1 MKKLITLLLLIS
13 VFASVFASIVVSAD
27 FGSGT
32 TVMTN
37 ETKLIKSALFGKK
50 IVFSELDIKQGLCI
64 SDFKSITITEIPL
77 SSEGTLMLAGR
88 RVSNGQT
95 IKRKNLSSLVFI
107 PASADTESA
116 SFKFKVDS
124 MADAKELVFLL
135 RFCDKINYEPT
146 INDEYLSTLSIR
158 TQRDIG
164 IYGTLMASD
173 KEGDELEYI
182 ILSYPK
188 GTLTLS
194 EDGSG
199 DYHYIPKK
207 NFLGSD
213 SFTFV
218 VRDEWG
224 NFSTP
229 ATVTVTVDERMCET
243 VYTDM
248 KNRAEYNAAVAMTAM
263 GIMSGNVV
271 GDNNYFN
278 PDGTVTRAEFVSMAM
293 KALGIRVD
301 TTLEGTY
308 FDDNGDIPSALVG
321 YIATAQRTG
330 IINGSFKD
338 GALLF
343 RANDAITKYE
353 AAMILANIT
362 RGELSGQIPVFS
374 DIDAVPSYARNDV
387 YVMYSMGIFESENGM
402 IDATSTVSRAE
413 CAEYIYRILMQK
425 SA

>member
-1 MKKLITLLLLIS
+1 
-13 VFASVFASIVVSAD
+13 
-27 FGSGT
+27 
-32 TVMTN
+32 
-37 ETKLIKSALFGKK
+37 
-50 IVFSELDIKQGLCI
+50 
-64 SDFKSITITEIPL
+64 
-77 SSEGTLMLAGR
+77 MLAGR

-124 MADAKELVFLL
+124 MADSKELVFLL

-146 INDEYLSTLSIR
+146 INDEYLSTISIR

-199 DYHYIPKK
+199 SYHYIPKK
-207 NFLGSD
+207 NFLGND

-229 ATVTVTVDERMCET
+229 ATVTVKVDERMCET

-263 GIMSGNVV
+263 GIMSGNVI

-278 PDGTVTRAEFVSMAM
+278 PDDTVTRAEFVSMAM
-293 KALGIRVD
+293 KALGIKVD
-301 TTLEGTY
+301 TTLDGTY
-308 FDDNGDIPSALVG
+308 FDDNADIPSALVG

-362 RGELSGQIPVFS
+362 RGELSGQVPVFS
-374 DIDAVPSYARNDV
+374 DISTVPSYARDDV
-387 YVMYSMGIFESENGM
+387 YVMYSMGVFESENGM
-402 IDATSTVSRAE
+402 IDATSIVSRAE
-413 CAEYIYRILMQK
+413 CAEYIYRVLMQK
-425 SA
+425 SV